1 MSLTD
6 GRGFMS
12 AAALKTDAAEREGE
26 DGILTISKNTEYSI

>member
-26 DGILTISKNTEYSI
+26 VEDAEPKKN